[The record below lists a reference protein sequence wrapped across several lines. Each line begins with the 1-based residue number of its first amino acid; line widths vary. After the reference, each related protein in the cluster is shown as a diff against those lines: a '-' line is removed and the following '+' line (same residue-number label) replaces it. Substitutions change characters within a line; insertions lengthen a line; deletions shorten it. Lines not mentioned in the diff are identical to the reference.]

1 MRFRVFRQHFVVAFS
16 AIAALIAFI
25 LFAATVS
32 LAVEPSSG
40 VSAAFDSGGTTLST
54 ASASIVAV
62 PFNQPRG
69 LTVNPTQNA
78 ASSGGRAPT
87 TAVAAIEKPS
97 AQTKLRLAAMSW
109 LNRSGQRPTM
119 QFGIQLANAI
129 GHARSEGP
137 IVILIH
143 GYNSSPERM
152 TPLCNSISAAGYECG
167 TFAYPNDQAIADS
180 AALLSREL
188 IRLRQMYPNRKVT
201 LVTHSMG
208 GLVAREVIENSALDP
223 GNVTQ
228 LMMIAP
234 PSQGTS
240 CAYIVWSGDLWEHFL
255 HTHDHNLLDD
265 AYASLED
272 GLGEG
277 REDLKPDSE
286 FLRQLNGR
294 ERNPRVRYSMFL
306 GDGSRFTRDQLAAFR
321 RLLAKSAE
329 ADSFLAIMEP
339 ALQRAL
345 DDFEDSTQPGDGV
358 VSIARAHLDGV
369 SDTVVLG
376 FDHWNSV
383 GEPACEAV
391 AALHQEI
398 LKRLPVQS
406 EPLQMTAVGKI
417 VP

>member
-1 MRFRVFRQHFVVAFS
+1 MRFRVFRQYFVVAFS

-40 VSAAFDSGGTTLST
+40 VSAAFDSGGTSLST

-62 PFNQPRG
+62 PINQPRG

-129 GHARSEGP
+129 GHARSEWP

-143 GYNSSPERM
+143 CYNSSPERM

-358 VSIARAHLDGV
+358 VSIARAHLDGE
-369 SDTVVLG
+369 SDKVVLG
-376 FDHWNSV
+376 FDHWNS
-383 GEPACEAV
+383 
-391 AALHQEI
+391 
-398 LKRLPVQS
+398 
-406 EPLQMTAVGKI
+406 
-417 VP
+417 

>member
-1 MRFRVFRQHFVVAFS
+1 
-16 AIAALIAFI
+16 
-25 LFAATVS
+25 
-32 LAVEPSSG
+32 
-40 VSAAFDSGGTTLST
+40 
-54 ASASIVAV
+54 
-62 PFNQPRG
+62 
-69 LTVNPTQNA
+69 
-78 ASSGGRAPT
+78 
-87 TAVAAIEKPS
+87 
-97 AQTKLRLAAMSW
+97 
-109 LNRSGQRPTM
+109 
-119 QFGIQLANAI
+119 
-129 GHARSEGP
+129 
-137 IVILIH
+137 
-143 GYNSSPERM
+143 
-152 TPLCNSISAAGYECG
+152 
-167 TFAYPNDQAIADS
+167 
-180 AALLSREL
+180 
-188 IRLRQMYPNRKVT
+188 
-201 LVTHSMG
+201 
-208 GLVAREVIENSALDP
+208 
-223 GNVTQ
+223 
-228 LMMIAP
+228 MMIAP

-240 CAYIVWSGDLWEHFL
+240 CAYIVWSGDLWEHFI

-286 FLRQLNGR
+286 FLHQLNAR
-294 ERNPRVRYSMFL
+294 ERNPRVRYSMFV

-345 DDFEDSTQPGDGV
+345 DDFEDSAQPGDGV

-383 GEPACEAV
+383 GEPKCEAV

-406 EPLQMTAVGKI
+406 EPLQMTAAGKV